1 MDEAG
6 AVIDFDA
13 VYEQLIVPAIVAVGL
28 EPVRADEEMTGVVRK
43 PVFERLILCEYA
55 VADLTFA
62 NANVFYELGV
72 RHAVRPY
79 STVLIFASGTRLPFD
94 VALDR
99 GLPYS
104 LSPAGAP
111 TDVDADCA
119 RLAERLEAA
128 REVAA
133 IDSPVFQL
141 VEGFPD
147 ISRLKT
153 DVFRDQVRYSA
164 GWKERMARARGEG
177 LEAVRQA
184 ERELGDLRDVEA
196 GILIDLYLSY
206 RAVKGYEE
214 MISLAG
220 RMPRPLAKTPLVR
233 EQLGLALN
241 RLRRR
246 TDAEH
251 VLLGLIKEQGPSSE
265 TYGILGRVYK
275 DEWDDA
281 KQAGD
286 TFLAD
291 GLLEKAIGAYL
302 SGFETDW
309 RDAYPG
315 INALTL
321 MEMRDPPD
329 PRREQLLPGVSYA
342 VERRLASPEADYW
355 DHATR
360 LELAVLAKDEAAAKR
375 AVASALAMVREN
387 WEPESTANNLR
398 LIRSAREG
406 RGDEVPW
413 AAAIE
418 QALLRRPGSALW
430 LPSGFGVL
438 SVLLIGAGSCRGRS
452 VSSPLT
458 FCSVDSRRGV
468 RSRSDRFVPSA
479 LFSVVVRRGPNIQ
492 GVVHPRGSQ
501 RGSPL
506 GPTVRFSGRTYLQ
519 LGRIARVLPAVAGC
533 GCLPL
538 AAVVAGTVAVGSAR
552 VIRWPAGRGRESWSL
567 RMNGWRAVPDRG
579 LPPLPVTCPV
589 GPKSCAGAVRARRTA
604 GGPSSLPG
612 APWRRSRLG
621 RRSRTRTFP
630 WSRSRHGHIAPD

>member
-1 MDEAG
+1 MNDKGGSPGGATGRAAG
-6 AVIDFDA
+6 SDPLCFVLMPFGLKSDATGTSIDFDA
-13 VYEQLIVPAIVAVGL
+13 VYEQLIAPAIRAAGL
-28 EPVRADEEMTGVVRK
+28 EPVRADEEMTGGIVHK
-43 PVFERLILCEYA
+43 PMFERLILCEYA

-79 STVLIFASGTRLPFD
+79 STVLIFASGIRLPFD
-94 VALDR
+94 VTLDR

-104 LSPAGAP
+104 LSPDGAP
-111 TDVDADCA
+111 TDVEAGRV
-119 RLAERLEAA
+119 RLAGRLEAA
-128 REVAA
+128 RDAA
-133 IDSPVFQL
+133 VDSPVFQL
-141 VEGFPD
+141 VDGFPD

-164 GWKERMARARGEG
+164 AWKERLAQAREEG

-214 MISLAG
+214 MISLAE
-220 RMPRPLAKTPLVR
+220 RMPSPLAKTPLVR

-246 TDAEH
+246 KTAER
-251 VLLGLIKEQGPSSE
+251 VLMDLIEEQGPSSE

-302 SGFETDW
+302 SGFEADW

-321 MEMRDPPD
+321 MEVRDPPD
-329 PRREQLLPGVSYA
+329 PRREQLLPVVSYA
-342 VERRLASPEADYW
+342 VERRLASGKADYW
-355 DHATR
+355 DQATR

-375 AVASALAMVREN
+375 AVGSALAMVREN
-387 WEPESTANNLR
+387 WEPESTVNNLR
-398 LIRSAREG
+398 LIRSAREH

-413 AAAIE
+413 AATME
-418 QALLRRPGSALW
+418 QALLRRA
-430 LPSGFGVL
+430 
-438 SVLLIGAGSCRGRS
+438 AG
-452 VSSPLT
+452 
-458 FCSVDSRRGV
+458 
-468 RSRSDRFVPSA
+468 
-479 LFSVVVRRGPNIQ
+479 
-492 GVVHPRGSQ
+492 Q
-501 RGSPL
+501 RQP
-506 GPTVRFSGRTYLQ
+506 
-519 LGRIARVLPAVAGC
+519 VAGD
-533 GCLPL
+533 
-538 AAVVAGTVAVGSAR
+538 T
-552 VIRWPAGRGRESWSL
+552 
-567 RMNGWRAVPDRG
+567 
-579 LPPLPVTCPV
+579 
-589 GPKSCAGAVRARRTA
+589 
-604 GGPSSLPG
+604 
-612 APWRRSRLG
+612 
-621 RRSRTRTFP
+621 
-630 WSRSRHGHIAPD
+630 